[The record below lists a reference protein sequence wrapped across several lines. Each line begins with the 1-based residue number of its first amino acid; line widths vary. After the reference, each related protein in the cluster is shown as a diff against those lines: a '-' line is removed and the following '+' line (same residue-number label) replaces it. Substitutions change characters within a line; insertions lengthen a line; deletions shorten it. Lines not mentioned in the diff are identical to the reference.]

1 MTVIVTGGAGGIG
14 RGVVQR
20 LRTDGTEVVIADL
33 DEDRGSR
40 IAEKAGAAFVPC
52 DVTDEDQVSAMVE
65 TVASLADGIDGVV
78 TCAGIA
84 DPGSVPVEDLDLACW
99 RKVVD
104 TNLTGTMLT
113 VKHAVPHLRRA
124 RGSVVT
130 IASTRAYQSE
140 PHTEAYAASKGGVVA
155 LTPALAISLG
165 PEIRVNCVSPGW
177 IHVSDS
183 ELRPLDHDQHPAG
196 RVGTPED
203 VADLVAYLLSPA
215 AGFVTGQDFVVD
227 GGMTRRMNYQA

>member
-14 RGVVQR
+14 QGVVRR
-20 LRTDGTEVVIADL
+20 LRSDGAQVVVADL
-33 DEDRGSR
+33 DEQRGR
-40 IAEKAGAAFVPC
+40 QIAEETGAVFVAC
-52 DVTDEDQVSAMVE
+52 DVADEDQVKSMVE
-65 TVASLADGIDGVV
+65 TSAAVGDGIHGLV

-84 DPGSVPVEDLDLACW
+84 DPGSTPIEDLDLAHW
-99 RKVVD
+99 RRVVD
-104 TNLTGTMLT
+104 TNLAGTMLA
-113 VKHAVPHLRRA
+113 VKHSASHLRKA

-140 PHTEAYAASKGGVVA
+140 AHTEAYAASKGGVVA
-155 LTPALAISLG
+155 LTHALAISLG

-183 ELRPLDHDQHPAG
+183 KLRQVDHDQHAVG

-203 VADLVAYLLSPA
+203 VAGLVAYLLSPA
-215 AGFVTGQDFVVD
+215 AGFITGQDFVVD
-227 GGMTRRMNYQA
+227 GGMTRTMIYEE

>member
-1 MTVIVTGGAGGIG
+1 MAVIVTGGAGGIG
-14 RGVVQR
+14 RGVVRR
-20 LRTDGTEVVIADL
+20 LRADGQAVTVADV
-33 DEDRGSR
+33 DRTGGER
-40 IAEKAGAAFVPC
+40 VAVDTGAGFISC
-52 DVTDEDQVSAMVE
+52 DVTDESQVAAMVAE
-65 TVASLADGIDGVV
+65 AAQDGGIQGLV

-84 DPGSVPVEDLDLACW
+84 DPGSTPLEELDLGRW
-99 RKVVD
+99 SQVIG
-104 TNLTGTMLT
+104 TNLTGTMLA
-113 VKHAVPHLRRA
+113 VKHSVSHLRRA

-155 LTPALAISLG
+155 LTHALAISLG

-183 ELRPLDHDQHPAG
+183 PLREADHDQHPAG
-196 RVGTPED
+196 RVGAPAD
-203 VADLVAYLLSPA
+203 VAALVAFLLSPA

-227 GGMTRRMNYQA
+227 GGMTRKMIYED